1 MNFYFCF
8 LESNLTGENIPVMNF
23 GYSTHQQIMTTP
35 QILNPIDRLYSMQS
49 SYFKSDDLINSHLRE
64 NM

>member
-1 MNFYFCF
+1 
-8 LESNLTGENIPVMNF
+8 MNF
-23 GYSTHQQIMTTP
+23 GYQQIMTAP

>member
-1 MNFYFCF
+1 MNFFFIFF

-23 GYSTHQQIMTTP
+23 GYQQIMTAP